1 MQQNGGMSSK
11 VWDRL
16 EKWAHVNLMRINT
29 AKCKVLYWC
38 WGNPRYVYR
47 LGEEILERSP
57 AQKDLGLL
65 VDKTVAMKHQ
75 CALAAQVANGI
86 LGCIKRGGSGQ
97 GGDWPLLLCPCNG
110 PHLPYCIQVCPQHRR
125 DEEQLEWVQRR
136 AARII
141 RGLEHLTYG
150 ETLRELG
157 LCSLEK
163 VQGRP

>member
-1 MQQNGGMSSK
+1 
-11 VWDRL
+11 
-16 EKWAHVNLMRINT
+16 
-29 AKCKVLYWC
+29 
-38 WGNPRYVYR
+38 
-47 LGEEILERSP
+47 
-57 AQKDLGLL
+57 
-65 VDKTVAMKHQ
+65 MKHQ
-75 CALAAQVANGI
+75 CALAAQMANGI